1 MMVHRVGATLLLDDF
16 DIHKHLLRKQ
26 EDDWQWLRKF
36 YFETIVQQMQH
47 DMKVMFSLEF
57 GPNGKIF
64 IRIRKPVFLSVNQL
78 IGFSL
83 NHQM

>member
-1 MMVHRVGATLLLDDF
+1 MMVHRVGDTLLLDDF

-47 DMKVMFSLEF
+47 DMKVMLTFF
-57 GPNGKIF
+57 C
-64 IRIRKPVFLSVNQL
+64 
-78 IGFSL
+78 
-83 NHQM
+83 